1 MRRRGSARDCAWVFL
16 LSMIIL
22 MPTVTPWLRK
32 RLEGLDGR
40 FAQRVLSESSSRR
53 AMVPDWSLSLS
64 QTSGTRSTN
73 GPTRVVI
80 GSGGGNT
87 AGAAAGGRCSASLRG
102 MLLNVVTLARQYRR
116 SRSPVEPGRALW
128 FPVQAPTRWRSPR

>member
-16 LSMIIL
+16 LSMIPL

-53 AMVPDWSLSLS
+53 D
-64 QTSGTRSTN
+64 
-73 GPTRVVI
+73 
-80 GSGGGNT
+80 
-87 AGAAAGGRCSASLRG
+87 AAANGS
-102 MLLNVVTLARQYRR
+102 VYRR
-116 SRSPVEPGRALW
+116 RIRRTARSQV
-128 FPVQAPTRWRSPR
+128 T

>member
-1 MRRRGSARDCAWVFL
+1 MSRAARARATTLEMRRRGSARDCAWVFL

-22 MPTVTPWLRK
+22 MPTETPWLRK

-64 QTSGTRSTN
+64 QTAGTRSTN

-80 GSGGGNT
+80 GSGGGST
-87 AGAAAGGRCSASLRG
+87 AGAAAGGKRSASLRG
-102 MLLNVVTLARQYRR
+102 MLLDVVTLARQYRR
-116 SRSPVEPGRALW
+116 GRSPGETGRG
-128 FPVQAPTRWRSPR
+128 PR